1 MEYKSTIQKV
11 CESLQTRGINLL
23 DPESYFSFYIV
34 KRNYG
39 ISSITSANDQITF
52 HVIDERKFMM
62 KVLKYGF

>member
-11 CESLQTRGINLL
+11 CTTLQTRGINLL

-39 ISSITSANDQITF
+39 ISSITSTNDQITF
-52 HVIDERKFMM
+52 HIIDEQKFMM